1 MLPRL
6 LLSLPVLLLA
16 CQAPAAEKLPTLRSG
31 QDYGKVR
38 QSLLAQEWK
47 PETLPGA
54 EACGADDKRCA
65 GRPEVFVC
73 AGTGMANC
81 LFTWRRRGTVI
92 EVSTVG
98 EERAVLD
105 RVRCRSGC

>member
-1 MLPRL
+1 MTPRL
-6 LLSLPVLLLA
+6 LLALPVLLLA
-16 CQAPAAEKLPTLRSG
+16 GQALAAEKLPALRSG
-31 QDYGKVR
+31 QDYGQARK
-38 QSLLAQEWK
+38 SLLTQGWK
-47 PETLPGA
+47 PVTLPDA
-54 EACGADDKRCA
+54 EACSTDDRRCA
-65 GRPEVFVC
+65 GRPEVFIC

-98 EERAVLD
+98 EEPAVLD